1 MGLIGKESGRE
12 VLVFSTPG
20 GELGAARYPYPY
32 FYPYPRWRVGAA
44 RESDGAGEGGGRAL
58 PGRACEGENDG

>member
-1 MGLIGKESGRE
+1 MGRGLD
-12 VLVFSTPG
+12 LLPYFYPYPG

-44 RESDGAGEGGGRAL
+44 RESEGG
-58 PGRACEGENDG
+58 GRACEGENDGG